1 MVRNHVV
8 KSAVA
13 VYNLKL
19 VLCHLVAQ
27 RTSGKQLWMKKQN
40 KNLKQI
46 LIMKIELFE
55 SEINAIDSNEELG
68 EYVRSKMLFV
78 KSIDNEEAFEILLS
92 DLNDIDNSD
101 GEAGLNDSVIPEGE
115 YINMLENVSISA
127 YPPNE
132 WVSTNTSIYNL
143 DIKF

>member
-1 MVRNHVV
+1 
-8 KSAVA
+8 
-13 VYNLKL
+13 
-19 VLCHLVAQ
+19 
-27 RTSGKQLWMKKQN
+27 
-40 KNLKQI
+40 
-46 LIMKIELFE
+46 MKIELFE

-78 KSIDNEEAFEILLS
+78 KSIDNDEAFEILLS

-101 GEAGLNDSVIPEGE
+101 GEAGLNDSVIPEDE

-132 WVSTNTSIYNL
+132 WVSTTTSIYNL